1 MAKKNEKKRV
11 YELIIALK
19 PLLPDE
25 LRKEIHQEFVDLVE
39 SNEGEVLD
47 VDVWG
52 KRYIAYEIDGQSEAY
67 YILYNYEISPEH
79 IAEIKRKLQ
88 LKQEI
93 LRYMV
98 VEVEYPEEIGSRI
111 KKKTFK
117 I

>member
-1 MAKKNEKKRV
+1 MAKNENKRV

-25 LRKEIHQEFVDLVE
+25 VRQEIHKEFVDMVE
-39 SNEGEVLD
+39 SQEGEVLD

-52 KRYIAYEIDGQSEAY
+52 KRYLSYDINGQSEAY
-67 YILYNYEISPEH
+67 YILYNYEIAPEH
-79 IAEIKRKLQ
+79 IAEIRRKLQ

-93 LRYMV
+93 LRHMII
-98 VEVEYPEEIGSRI
+98 EVDYPEDIGTRI
-111 KKKTFK
+111 KKKVIK

>member
-1 MAKKNEKKRV
+1 MAKNDNKKV

-25 LRKEIHQEFVDLVE
+25 VRKDIHKNFVDMVE
-39 SNEGEVLD
+39 SKGGEILD

-52 KRYIAYEIDGQSEAY
+52 KRYLAYKIAGHNEGY
-67 YILYNYEISPEH
+67 YILYNFDITPDHVE
-79 IAEIKRKLQ
+79 EIKRQLQ

-93 LRYMV
+93 LRSMII
-98 VEVEYPEEIGSRI
+98 EVDHPEEIGTRI
-111 KKKTFK
+111 KKKEIK